1 MSLEPVQ
8 LTGNKILVIARD
20 PGKPDMLRKYL
31 ETYTEKYLETY
42 TNTDRLSL
50 LVSLEEARN
59 SYARLMSFAFSPSKG
74 VCFSQ
79 CYVDDMYDTARYRT
93 EFKGRWLHPPPSG
106 KRAWEPAKWQQGTDH
121 KAPLKHGKNPKAVD
135 KRRKARKNKK

>member
-8 LTGNKILVIARD
+8 LTGNKILEPARD
-20 PGKPDMLRKYL
+20 PGEPDMLR
-31 ETYTEKYLETY
+31 EYLETY
-42 TNTDRLSL
+42 TNTDRLSVL
-50 LVSLEEARN
+50 SLEEARN
-59 SYARLMSFAFSPSKG
+59 SSVRLMSFEFSPSKG
-74 VCFSQ
+74 IRFSQ
-79 CYVDDMYDTARYRT
+79 CFVDDMYDTARYRT

-121 KAPLKHGKNPKAVD
+121 EAPLKHGVNQKAVA